1 MTGSTST
8 ATIYRLAGG
17 FAIPTRRTDPLQWP
31 VDALNERTLFAT
43 RARARAHT
51 HTHTPMHH
59 KSVSQSVRE
68 NDYTIHAFVV
78 GIGSLFLWLE
88 MDDFLVGKVYIED
101 ESIVGVL

>member
-1 MTGSTST
+1 
-8 ATIYRLAGG
+8 
-17 FAIPTRRTDPLQWP
+17 
-31 VDALNERTLFAT
+31 
-43 RARARAHT
+43 
-51 HTHTPMHH
+51 MHH